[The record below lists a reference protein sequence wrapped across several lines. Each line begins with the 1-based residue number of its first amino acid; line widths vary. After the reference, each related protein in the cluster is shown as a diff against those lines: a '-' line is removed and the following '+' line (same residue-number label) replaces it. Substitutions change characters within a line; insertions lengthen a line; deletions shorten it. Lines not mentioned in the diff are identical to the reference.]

1 MKELETFK
9 KKLIYRSKYRGNKE
23 MDILLGKFVKKYID
37 KFDLSQL
44 NELNKFLDFE
54 DEIIFNYYHYNIIK
68 KNIDKNE
75 ISKIFKKD
83 FF

>member
-9 KKLIYRSKYRGNKE
+9 KKLIYRSKYRGTKE
-23 MDILLGKFVKKYID
+23 MDILLSKFVKKYID

-44 NELNKFLDFE
+44 NELDKFLDYE
-54 DEIIFNYYHYNIIK
+54 DEIIFNYYHYNTIK